1 MVSIMNTRD
10 KIDYN
15 TIKDANRLLS
25 RAFNSAI
32 YKISLLNSND
42 IKDVVLINNIVKTE
56 FDNISLLL
64 SDDIYNSTKEQYY
77 NAIKNNQM
85 IARKLNGKFNYKFNT
100 TDKTMLDIFDDGGS
114 LFISNIY
121 NNNLEGKMVDEL
133 KKMIS
138 EGKSLKDTKTDIAN
152 LLQITNN
159 KALNQI
165 SNFIVTNNTWTRSI
179 ATTNLLERA
188 GATKYKYLVVLDS
201 KTSPICRALAGK
213 EVSVDKAIKLR
224 DEYINIPRNDYD
236 KFKENINNVSPLIAY
251 NEETEKF
258 YYQSEKNIPYNRE
271 YYSDEILDM
280 KGMAL
285 PPLHIGCRTEI
296 QIVY

>member
-10 KIDYN
+10 RIDYN
-15 TIKDANRLLS
+15 AIKDTNRLLS

-32 YKISLLNSND
+32 YKISLLDSND
-42 IKDVVLINNIVKTE
+42 IKDVELINTIIKTE
-56 FDNISLLL
+56 FDDISLLL

-85 IARKLNGKFNYKFNT
+85 IARKLNSKFNYKFNT

-121 NNNLEGKMVDEL
+121 DNNLEGKIVDEL
-133 KKMIS
+133 KKMTS
-138 EGKSLKDTKTDIAN
+138 EGKSLKDTKSDIAN

-188 GATKYKYLVVLDS
+188 GATKYKYLVVLDN

-224 DEYINIPRNDYD
+224 DEYVNIPRNDYD
-236 KFKENINNVSPLIAY
+236 KFKETINEVSPLVAY
-251 NEETEKF
+251 NEETERF
-258 YYQSEKNIPYNRE
+258 YYQSEKNTPYSRE
-271 YYSDEILDM
+271 YSNDEILDM

-296 QIVY
+296 SVSY